1 MHSTATGGT
10 ARFTAAGTD
19 PTATTR
25 PEARSRRSMVASSHR
40 LVSEVGA
47 RVLADGG
54 RAGDAALA
62 MAAVSFVTLPAMCGV
77 GGDAFCV

>member
-1 MHSTATGGT
+1 MHSSDSAGS
-10 ARFTAAGTD
+10 ARFAAVATDPTD
-19 PTATTR
+19 PTAQ
-25 PEARSRRSMVASSHR
+25 PEARSPRWMVASSHR

-62 MAAVSFVTLPAMCGV
+62 MAAVSFVTLPAMC
-77 GGDAFCV
+77 